1 MRRLNLWL
9 AAAILAAGIT
19 GCRGEAQEP
28 STSSTARALLAQPR
42 PEQLSTTFD
51 AERLADAPPVLSI
64 EELGVNSGSDEA
76 PIKVIEFV
84 DFGCG
89 FCRQFQLETFPA
101 LRAEFIVT
109 NKIQWKLM
117 PFITGIFPNSPAA
130 TEAAEC
136 ALDQGARLFGAL
148 DDRLWNEQR
157 EWKGSSDAAALVR
170 GWALEMG
177 ADAAAYDAC
186 IQDGTRHERITSAN
200 EVARQL
206 GIRATPTF
214 WIVGG
219 GPIQGALPLESFRQI
234 FTQIYDQVTADQA
247 NGAG

>member
-1 MRRLNLWL
+1 MKRLVLVLSL
-9 AAAILAAGIT
+9 ATLAVAAGAC
-19 GCRGEAQEP
+19 GGDAPEASSA
-28 STSSTARALLAQPR
+28 STTRALLAQPR
-42 PEQLSTTFD
+42 PQELATAFD
-51 AERLADAPPVLSI
+51 ASRLASGEPALSI
-64 EELGVNSGSDEA
+64 DELGVNAGSDEA

-101 LRAEFIVT
+101 LRAEFIQT
-109 NKIQWKLM
+109 NKVQWKLM
-117 PFITGIFPNSPAA
+117 PFVTGMFPNSQAV

-136 ALDQGARLFGAL
+136 ALGQSPQLFGAL
-148 DDRLWNEQR
+148 SDRLWNEQR
-157 EWKGSSDAAALVR
+157 EWKASSDPAALVR
-170 GWALEMG
+170 GWAVQMG
-177 ADAAAYDAC
+177 ANASAYDAC
-186 IQDGTRHERITSAN
+186 IAQGTRHERITSAN
-200 EVARQL
+200 EVAGQL

-219 GPIQGALPLESFRQI
+219 GPIQGALPLDAFRQV

>member
-1 MRRLNLWL
+1 MRRLNLWVGAALL
-9 AAAILAAGIT
+9 AATLG
-19 GCRGEAQEP
+19 GCSGDAPVP
-28 STSSTARALLAQPR
+28 STSSTSRTLLAQPR
-42 PEQLSTTFD
+42 AQELSTTFD
-51 AERLADAPPVLSI
+51 ASRLESDAPVLSI
-64 EELGVNSGSDEA
+64 EELGVNTGSDEA

-89 FCRQFQLETFPA
+89 FCRQFQLETFPT

-109 NKIQWKLM
+109 NKVQWKLM
-117 PFITGIFPNSPAA
+117 PFITGMFPNSPQV

-136 ALDQGARLFGAL
+136 ALDQSPRLFAAL
-148 DDRLWNEQR
+148 DDRIWNDQR
-157 EWKGSSDAAALVR
+157 EWKGSADPAGLVR

-177 ADAAAYDAC
+177 ADPAAYDAC
-186 IQDGTRHERITSAN
+186 IGGGTRHERITSAN

>member
-1 MRRLNLWL
+1 MRRSNLWL
-9 AAAILAAGIT
+9 GTAILAVAVAACSGD
-19 GCRGEAQEP
+19 APEP
-28 STSSTARALLAQPR
+28 STSSTSRALLAQPR
-42 PEQLSTTFD
+42 PQEVSTPFD
-51 AERLADAPPVLSI
+51 ASRLASGEPILSI
-64 EELGVNSGSDEA
+64 EELGINAGSDEA

-101 LRAEFIVT
+101 LRAEFIAT

-117 PFITGIFPNSPAA
+117 PFITGMFPNSPPV

-136 ALDQGARLFGAL
+136 ALAQGPRLFAAL
-148 DDRLWNEQR
+148 DDRLWTEQR
-157 EWKGSSDAAALVR
+157 EWKASSDAAALAR
-170 GWALEMG
+170 GWALELG

-186 IQDGTRHERITSAN
+186 IADGTRHERITSAN

-219 GPIQGALPLESFRQI
+219 GPIQGALPLESFRQV
-234 FTQIYDQVTADQA
+234 FTQIYDQVTAEQA

>member
-1 MRRLNLWL
+1 MRRASIWWS
-9 AAAILAAGIT
+9 AAICVVAVGACT
-19 GCRGEAQEP
+19 EDAPEP
-28 STSSTARALLAQPR
+28 STTSTARTLLAQPR
-42 PEQLSTTFD
+42 PQEISTTFD
-51 AERLADAPPVLSI
+51 ADRLPSGEPALSI
-64 EELGVNSGSDEA
+64 EVLGVNTGSEEA

-101 LRAEFIVT
+101 LRAEFIAT
-109 NKIQWKLM
+109 NKVQWKLM
-117 PFITGIFPNSPAA
+117 PFITGIFPNSLAV

-136 ALDQGARLFGAL
+136 ALIQSPRLFGAM

-157 EWKGSSDAAALVR
+157 EWKGSSDAAGLVR
-170 GWALEMG
+170 GWAIQLG

-186 IQDGTRHERITSAN
+186 IRDGTPRQRIVSAN

-206 GIRATPTF
+206 GVRATPTI
-214 WIVGG
+214 WIVGA
-219 GPIQGALPLESFRQI
+219 GPIQGALPLDSFRQI
-234 FTQIYDQVTADQA
+234 FTQVYDQVTANAD